1 MKKKLNK
8 KMNNP
13 FLICKNCYL
22 RPVEINDAPLIQKW
36 HNDPELR
43 RLGSGSGLPVTRE
56 KEEQDIKS
64 ACNSKD
70 EAYLMVV
77 KKRDNKAIGFIRFNY
92 IDSIS
97 KNVWLRMIIGDK
109 KAWGKNYASE
119 ALKSV
124 LKWLFYE
131 QNIHRITLETYATN
145 KRALKFFEKM
155 GFKKEGVLRGAHY
168 ADGKYFDIISY
179 GLLKNEFEKHRL

>member
-8 KMNNP
+8 KMDNP
-13 FLICKNCYL
+13 FLISKNCYL
-22 RPVEINDAPLIQKW
+22 RTVEINDAPLIQEW

-43 RLGSGSGLPVTRE
+43 RLGSGGGLPVTCE

-64 ACNSKD
+64 ACNSND
-70 EAYLMVV
+70 EAYLMIV

-109 KAWGKNYASE
+109 KAWGRGYASE
-119 ALKSV
+119 ALQSV

-145 KRALKFFEKM
+145 IRALKFFEKI
-155 GFKKEGVLRGAHY
+155 GFKKEGVLREAHY
-168 ADGKYFDIISY
+168 ADGKYYDIISY
-179 GLLKNEFEKHRL
+179 GLLKREFQRIK

>member
-1 MKKKLNK
+1 
-8 KMNNP
+8 
-13 FLICKNCYL
+13 
-22 RPVEINDAPLIQKW
+22 
-36 HNDPELR
+36 
-43 RLGSGSGLPVTRE
+43 
-56 KEEQDIKS
+56 
-64 ACNSKD
+64 
-70 EAYLMVV
+70 
-77 KKRDNKAIGFIRFNY
+77 
-92 IDSIS
+92 
-97 KNVWLRMIIGDK
+97 MIIGDK
-109 KAWGKNYASE
+109 KAWGKSYASE